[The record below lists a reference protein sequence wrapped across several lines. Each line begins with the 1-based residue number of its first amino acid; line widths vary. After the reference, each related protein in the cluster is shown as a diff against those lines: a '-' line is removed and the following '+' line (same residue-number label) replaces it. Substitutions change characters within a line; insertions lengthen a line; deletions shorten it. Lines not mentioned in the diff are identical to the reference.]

1 MAQIN
6 PTVGAIRKNSR
17 KILSYI
23 ERAGRMDCDLVV
35 FPELALTGYPPEDLL
50 LKPRFITDNIKA
62 IGDISRKVNGITALV
77 GFVDRGRDGEL
88 YNSAAILHKGT
99 IVGICHKI
107 LLPNYGVFDE
117 QRYFKAGNL
126 PTSFTLNGLNIGVGI
141 CEDLWFAEGP
151 ARLQRLC
158 GAHVIVNLNASPFD
172 SDKLLR
178 REELIGQRVRENK
191 VAIIYNNL
199 VGGQDELVF
208 DGQGMVVDEHA
219 RVLARGKAFEEDL
232 FVVDLDT
239 AGLQKA
245 RRTDKRE
252 RELLLKGLTERG
264 GSGKVRLIRLPK
276 EDREKDKAAIPRR
289 AKGVRLAAVEVLARG
304 KPPAEAMAR
313 RAEGTEPE
321 RELPE
326 RDMPER
332 DLEDTLSAL
341 VLGTR
346 DYAKKNGFKRSVIGL
361 SGGIDSALVAVVA
374 ARALGAENITGVFMP
389 SRYSSKDSLED
400 AELLAKNL
408 GIDYRDISITPT
420 FNSYL
425 KSLEH
430 DFKGTRPGVA
440 EENLQARTRG
450 NLVMA
455 LSNKFGWLVLTT
467 GNKSEMAVGYATL
480 YGDMAG
486 GFAVIKD
493 VPKLL
498 VYRLSEYI
506 NEKAESPLIPQRIL
520 TKPPTAELRPDQCD
534 QDTLPPYE
542 ILDPILKAY
551 VEDNRCVSE
560 IVAMGFKKAVVKRV
574 IEMVDRSEYK
584 RRQSPPGIKITTR
597 AFGKDRRMPITN
609 GYRHK

>member
-1 MAQIN
+1 MSRLRVALAQIN
-6 PTVGAIRKNSR
+6 PTVGAISKNSR
-17 KILSYI
+17 KILSFI
-23 ERAGRMDCDLVV
+23 DKASRMDCDLVV
-35 FPELALTGYPPEDLL
+35 FPELAITGYPPEDLL
-50 LKPRFITDNIKA
+50 LKSRFITDNMKA
-62 IGDISRKVNGITALV
+62 IEDISRKVKGITALV

-99 IVGICHKI
+99 IAGVCHKI
-107 LLPNYGVFDE
+107 HLPNYGVFDE

-126 PTSFTLNGLNIGVGI
+126 PMSFSLDGLKIGVGI
-141 CEDLWFAEGP
+141 CEDLWFADGP

-172 SDKLLR
+172 SGKLLR

-219 RVLARGKAFEEDL
+219 LVLARGKAFDEDL
-232 FVVDLDT
+232 FVVDLDAT
-239 AGLQKA
+239 GLKKT
-245 RRTDKRE
+245 RRADKKE
-252 RELLLKGLTERG
+252 RELLLTGLAR
-264 GSGKVRLIRLPK
+264 SGVLNKVRLIRLSK
-276 EDREKDKAAIPRR
+276 EDRKKDKVAIPER
-289 AKGVRLAAVEVLARG
+289 ARGMKLAAGEVL
-304 KPPAEAMAR
+304 P
-313 RAEGTEPE
+313 EGRSFKEVNNSQGLE
-321 RELPE
+321 SELE
-326 RDMPER
+326 
-332 DLEDTLSAL
+332 LEDTLSAL

-346 DYAKKNGFKRSVIGL
+346 DYAKKSGFKRCVIGL
-361 SGGIDSALVAVVA
+361 SGGIDSAIVAVIA
-374 ARALGAENITGVFMP
+374 AKALGAENVTGVFMP
-389 SRYSSKDSLED
+389 SRYSSKDSRVD
-400 AELLAKNL
+400 AELIAKNL

-425 KSLEH
+425 QSLDR
-430 DFKGTRPGVA
+430 DFKGTESGVA

-450 NLVMA
+450 NLIMA

-506 NEKAESPLIPQRIL
+506 NIKAGSALIPERII

-551 VEDNRCVSE
+551 VEDNQCVSE
-560 IVAMGFKKAVVKRV
+560 IVAMGFDRAVVKR
-574 IEMVDRSEYK
+574 IITMVDRSEYK

-609 GYRHK
+609 GYLHR